1 MRGEFELL
9 EFKATEDADV
19 EQPSGLF
26 AALVSVFGTKDRL
39 GDRMVKGAFTDTLE
53 RWRASG
59 KMIPVVWS
67 HDHLDPTSY
76 IGEVDPNDVRETEK
90 GLVVAGRLDLAEPKA
105 ARIFT
110 LLKRGLVRNWSFA
123 YNATKAK
130 MNKAGER
137 IISEV
142 ELFEV
147 GPTLVG
153 AHGGTAT
160 LALKALDLDTEVDWD
175 ALEAQVAV
183 EREADA
189 ATETKLDRIVRDEF
203 NAFEAAVDAAIEE
216 KVGRVISDRT
226 ATRIRNAVADLT
238 SLLTEAGVTTDVA
251 SVESEQEQTTE
262 DIEVVSTDEATSG
275 TVPEA
280 AALSERDKARLALA
294 GADAFITERTERS

>member
-1 MRGEFELL
+1 MRGEFELV
-9 EFKATEDADV
+9 EFKATEDAD
-19 EQPSGLF
+19 QPAGLF
-26 AALVSVFGTKDRL
+26 AALVSVFGTKDRV
-39 GDRMVKGAFTDTLE
+39 GDRVMKGAFTETLE

-59 KMIPVVWS
+59 KSIPVVWS

-90 GLVVAGRLDLAEPKA
+90 GLVVAGKIDVTEPKA
-105 ARIFT
+105 AKIFG

-123 YNATKAK
+123 YQATKSK
-130 MNKAGER
+130 MNRSGER
-137 IISEV
+137 EISQLD
-142 ELFEV
+142 LFEI

-160 LALKALDLDTEVDWD
+160 LALKALDLDEDIDWD
-175 ALEAQVAV
+175 ALEAAVAQGSSV
-183 EREADA
+183 DTT
-189 ATETKLDRIVRDEF
+189 TETKLDRIVRDEF

-226 ATRIRNAVADLT
+226 ATRIRNAVTELT
-238 SLLTEAGVTTDVA
+238 SLLAEAGVTSDTA
-251 SVESEQEQTTE
+251 SVESEEETEQQETPSEQP
-262 DIEVVSTDEATSG
+262 EATSG

-294 GADAFITERTERS
+294 GYDAFIAQHR